1 MASPSDR
8 SYAIIAEATPGTLPG
23 SGTLLPF
30 DQIPG
35 TRPTFNADQLTSPS
49 MARVRASRGSRRNN
63 FRVDG
68 GLRGH
73 FSRGTANELLLQS
86 ALSGTWATDVLKA
99 GATDTSFAV
108 EERLIEG
115 AGSLYQRFLGCMVAG
130 FTLECA
136 YDGNAEASFDVL
148 GMSRQTATAAT
159 ALTYGTSPTTL
170 QLAGPDVTA
179 VTIAGLTGSTAP
191 DFVNLSLSVTHNR
204 EAQGG
209 FGSTSA
215 RAIGTS
221 GARAVTLGLRFY
233 REDFSPET
241 IIGDTPLE
249 VSFTIGSGANGFTFL
264 LPRAFGSIPVD
275 SDDGSKAL
283 IDVTFTAAFDPTA
296 GTDLQITR
304 LS

>member
-8 SYAIIAEATPGTLPG
+8 SFAIIAETTPGTLPG

-35 TRPTFNADQLTSPS
+35 TRPSFSADQLTSPS
-49 MARVRASRGSRRNN
+49 MSRLRASRGSRRNN
-63 FRVDG
+63 FRVEG

-73 FSRGTANELLLQS
+73 FARGAAIELLLES
-86 ALSGTWATDVLKA
+86 ALSGAWASDNLKA
-99 GATDTSFAV
+99 AASDRSFSI
-108 EERLIEG
+108 EEKLIEG
-115 AGSLYQRFLGCMVAG
+115 AGSLYQRFLGCQVARFG
-130 FTLECA
+130 LECS
-136 YDGNAEASFDVL
+136 YDGNAEASFDIL
-148 GMSRQTATAAT
+148 GMTRQTATAAT
-159 ALTYGTSPTTL
+159 ALTYGSSPSTL
-170 QLAGPDVTA
+170 QLAGADVSA

-191 DFVNLSLSVTHNR
+191 DFVSLSLNVTHNR

-215 RAIGTS
+215 RGIGTA

-233 REDFSPET
+233 REDFAPET
-241 IIGDTPLE
+241 VIGDTPLD
-249 VSFTIGSGANGFTFL
+249 VQFTIGSAANGFTFR

-275 SDDGSKAL
+275 TDDGSKAL
-283 IDVTFTAAFDPTA
+283 VDVTFTASFDATL
-296 GTDLQITR
+296 GTDLQIAR